1 MLISLPHQL
10 FHSFKKCFVSPLPAE
25 TNPFILNN
33 AFLYREEV
41 ATEAMWTGLLHFL
54 GGEGREKIGEGG

>member
-1 MLISLPHQL
+1 L
-10 FHSFKKCFVSPLPAE
+10 FKKCFVPPLPEE

-33 AFLYREEV
+33 AFLYQEEV

-54 GGEGREKIGEGG
+54 GGEGREKVGEGGE